1 MNNCPIQ
8 VVTNASEY
16 VEVEVKHP
24 GGNHKDYY
32 AGRDDVFRS
41 HRTEFAEQL
50 DLFSSAQRQNPYTKI
65 AYAKVVLE
73 TKAIAKSNHP
83 TEKIIS
89 SANEC
94 QVVGGG
100 KRGEMLVRFSPSS
113 AEKIKTG
120 VLEHAEDTPKIVLNE
135 KTGKM
140 EAKPSAW
147 RSEVGA
153 IKELRSISAEDR
165 CKFNAED
172 VVMNIRENGG
182 GYLYVE
188 LFETPKTYNALDTDD
203 VEETRK
209 MFRSF
214 VEGLKQIEGVRA
226 YHSSLRTAKRSYV
239 LYMTNVKDAIVKLN
253 EGIVTSD
260 AKKEDISENVAD
272 YERLL
277 TFVSSHPVVKRIT
290 MAPSVQSVLGASFSI
305 DGTVVAPIPPPTNLE
320 NLPLIGVADSGIAA
334 VLEDYVAGRV
344 DNMNPKYKDEYHG
357 TFIAGMYITG
367 RALNHD
373 IIKERDGNR
382 LVDICIMPG
391 KDFTE
396 KVYPR
401 GMEDL
406 MINLRACVEEAVDTT
421 GVRVIGLSLNLK
433 ATRVDSEYSP
443 YAHELDDIAETC
455 NVIFVVSAGNLNICH
470 RDWNPA
476 DPEGNVR
483 EFSTRTDDIVYAPAE
498 SVRNLSVGALNP
510 GNMGLTSYTC
520 KGKGLATAT
529 KPDLVHVGGYGV
541 VRRGEDT
548 GLYSINKDGKIVAD
562 CGTSFSAPMVAK
574 TLAALNH
581 QIEGETARETL
592 MALVIHS
599 GGIPDSLANK
609 KYKEH
614 LKDWIGFGM
623 PADSEDI
630 LNGNEHKISL
640 VFHHTLWKGQMY
652 SFKFGWPQSLIRDGK
667 CMGKLKLTVVSS
679 PQLDDNYGEEFIRE
693 DLQVNLVQVDA
704 DGNRTS
710 RLSPIYNSKKKKL
723 GIEEEELRESY
734 YKWHPVKVF
743 EKEFTQG
750 VAVDKGVWCLEA
762 RYRDR
767 ENVTQTDVGLVF
779 TMILTIEDTKSEAP
793 VYDEMKQALV
803 ATGVQIS
810 DIRTAVRLTQRI
822 G

>member
-1 MNNCPIQ
+1 MRNCPIQ
-8 VVTNASEY
+8 VVTNAPEF
-16 VEVEVKHP
+16 VENEVKHP

-32 AGRDDVFRS
+32 AGRDDVFIS
-41 HRTEFAEQL
+41 HRAQFAEQL
-50 DLFSSAQRQNPYTKI
+50 DLFSSAQRENPYTKI

-83 TEKIIS
+83 TEKLLT

-94 QVVGGG
+94 MVVGGG

-120 VLEHAEDTPKIVLNE
+120 VLENAEDTPKLVRNE
-135 KTGKM
+135 KTGQI
-140 EAKPSAW
+140 EPKPSAW

-153 IKELRSISAEDR
+153 IKELRSIEASDRCGFSAE
-165 CKFNAED
+165 EL
-172 VVMNIRENGG
+172 VEHIREHEG

-203 VEETRK
+203 VVETKK

-214 VEGLKQIEGVRA
+214 VEGLRAIEGVRA

-239 LYMTNVKDAIVKLN
+239 VYMTNEKDAVVKLN

-260 AKKEDISENVAD
+260 AKEEGISVNVAD

-277 TFVSSHPVVKRIT
+277 DFVANHPVVKRISI
-290 MAPSVQSVLGASFSI
+290 APALQSVLGPSFRI
-305 DGTVVAPIPPPTNLE
+305 DGTEKAQIPPPE
-320 NLPLIGVADSGIAA
+320 NLDDMPLIGVADSGVAA
-334 VLEDYVAGRV
+334 VLEDWVAGRV
-344 DNMNPKYKDEYHG
+344 DNIHPKYKDEYHG
-357 TFIAGMYITG
+357 TFISGMYITG
-367 RALNHD
+367 KVLNHD
-373 IIKERDGNR
+373 IVKERDGNR
-382 LVDICIMPG
+382 LVDICILPA
-391 KDFTE
+391 KAYTA

-406 MINLRACVEEAVDTT
+406 MINLRASVEEAVETT
-421 GVRVIGLSLNLK
+421 GVRVIGFSINLN
-433 ATRVDSEYSP
+433 ASRMDSEYSP
-443 YAHELDDIAETC
+443 YALELDDIAETC
-455 NVIFVVSAGNLNICH
+455 NVIFVVSAGNLNVWH
-470 RDWNPA
+470 ADWNPIDA
-476 DPEGNVR
+476 EGNVR
-483 EFSTRTDDIVYAPAE
+483 EFTARTDDIVYAPAE

-529 KPDLVHVGGYGV
+529 KPDMVHVGGYGV
-541 VRRGEDT
+541 NNGEDT
-548 GLYSINKDGKIVAD
+548 GLYSINQDGKIVSD

-574 TLAALNH
+574 TLAALNQ
-581 QIEGETARETL
+581 QIEGVTARETL

-599 GGIPDSLANK
+599 GYVPSEFTHK

-623 PADSEDI
+623 PADSDAI
-630 LNGNEHKISL
+630 LNGDEHKISL

-667 CMGKLKLTVVSS
+667 CMGRLKLTVVSS
-679 PQLDDNYGEEFIRE
+679 PQLDDSYGEEFIRE

-767 ENVTQTDVGLVF
+767 ENVRQTDVGLVF
-779 TMILTIEDTKSEAP
+779 TMILTIEDTQGEAP

-810 DIRTAVRLTQRI
+810 DIQTAVRVTQRV
-822 G
+822 